1 MMTMYKETPPKR
13 GLFYRQPTGQQM
25 DNAMEEALAQLTLIE
40 REHLPGPLG
49 RKICMVLDLAL

>member
-1 MMTMYKETPPKR
+1 
-13 GLFYRQPTGQQM
+13 M